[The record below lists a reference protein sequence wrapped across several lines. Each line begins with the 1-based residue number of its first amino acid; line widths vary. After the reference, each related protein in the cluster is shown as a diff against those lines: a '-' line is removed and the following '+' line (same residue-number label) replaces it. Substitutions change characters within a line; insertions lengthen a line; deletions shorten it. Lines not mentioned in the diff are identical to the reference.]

1 MESSVH
7 REVQALFGGGTVET
21 CHGDMVRRH
30 FPTLQKGGKIW
41 IRYGYQCDS
50 FLNKAFVVEGQNQ
63 ALTKERK
70 FQMLGELT
78 IREVE

>member
-1 MESSVH
+1 MH
-7 REVQALFGGGTVET
+7 REVQALFGGGTVKT
-21 CHGDMVRRH
+21 CFGNKIRRH
-30 FPTLQKGGKIW
+30 FPTLQKSSPRR
-41 IRYGYQCDS
+41 IRHGHQCDS

-63 ALTKERK
+63 ALTRERK

>member
-30 FPTLQKGGKIW
+30 FPTLQESCTFR
-41 IRYGYQCDS
+41 IRYGHQCDS

-78 IREVE
+78 IQEVE

>member
-30 FPTLQKGGKIW
+30 FPTLQKKRYVPDMTW
-41 IRYGYQCDS
+41 ILVRLVPEQSLRG
-50 FLNKAFVVEGQNQ
+50 
-63 ALTKERK
+63 
-70 FQMLGELT
+70 
-78 IREVE
+78 

>member
-30 FPTLQKGGKIW
+30 FPTLQKGSPKRI
-41 IRYGYQCDS
+41 
-50 FLNKAFVVEGQNQ
+50 
-63 ALTKERK
+63 
-70 FQMLGELT
+70 
-78 IREVE
+78 

>member
-1 MESSVH
+1 M
-7 REVQALFGGGTVET
+7 
-21 CHGDMVRRH
+21 
-30 FPTLQKGGKIW
+30 
-41 IRYGYQCDS
+41 CDS

-78 IREVE
+78 IQEVE

>member
-1 MESSVH
+1 MAVNAYVPLYFSSFLKENESEPSALRYEMEY
-7 REVQALFGGGTVET
+7 L
-21 CHGDMVRRH
+21 
-30 FPTLQKGGKIW
+30 
-41 IRYGYQCDS
+41 CDS

>member
-1 MESSVH
+1 M
-7 REVQALFGGGTVET
+7 RGKLARTVWS
-21 CHGDMVRRH
+21 
-30 FPTLQKGGKIW
+30 GGKFGDNFKELPIT
-41 IRYGYQCDS
+41 IHQCDS

-78 IREVE
+78 IQEVE

>member
-1 MESSVH
+1 MTDILAPICLG
-7 REVQALFGGGTVET
+7 RIR
-21 CHGDMVRRH
+21 HGH
-30 FPTLQKGGKIW
+30 
-41 IRYGYQCDS
+41 QCDS

-78 IREVE
+78 IQEVE

>member
-1 MESSVH
+1 
-7 REVQALFGGGTVET
+7 
-21 CHGDMVRRH
+21 MV
-30 FPTLQKGGKIW
+30 
-41 IRYGYQCDS
+41 YQCDS

-78 IREVE
+78 IQEVE

>member
-21 CHGDMVRRH
+21 CHGDMVRHH
-30 FPTLQKGGKIW
+30 FPTLQKSSPCR
-41 IRYGYQCDS
+41 IRHGHQCDS
-50 FLNKAFVVEGQNQ
+50 FLNRAFVVEGQNQ

-78 IREVE
+78 IQEVE

>member
-30 FPTLQKGGKIW
+30 FPTLHRK
-41 IRYGYQCDS
+41 R
-50 FLNKAFVVEGQNQ
+50 EGS
-63 ALTKERK
+63 AKPY
-70 FQMLGELT
+70 FA
-78 IREVE
+78 

>member
-1 MESSVH
+1 MPDG
-7 REVQALFGGGTVET
+7 VQ
-21 CHGDMVRRH
+21 
-30 FPTLQKGGKIW
+30 
-41 IRYGYQCDS
+41 YGYWCDS

-78 IREVE
+78 IQEVE

>member
-1 MESSVH
+1 MTWTSV
-7 REVQALFGGGTVET
+7 RLVPEQSL
-21 CHGDMVRRH
+21 
-30 FPTLQKGGKIW
+30 
-41 IRYGYQCDS
+41 
-50 FLNKAFVVEGQNQ
+50 VVEGQNQ

>member
-1 MESSVH
+1 M
-7 REVQALFGGGTVET
+7 
-21 CHGDMVRRH
+21 
-30 FPTLQKGGKIW
+30 P
-41 IRYGYQCDS
+41 CDS

-78 IREVE
+78 IQEVE

>member
-30 FPTLQKGGKIW
+30 FPTLQKGSPKRL
-41 IRYGYQCDS
+41 RYGYFADGHCD
-50 FLNKAFVVEGQNQ
+50 L
-63 ALTKERK
+63 
-70 FQMLGELT
+70 
-78 IREVE
+78 

>member
-30 FPTLQKGGKIW
+30 FPTLQYWAIN
-41 IRYGYQCDS
+41 S
-50 FLNKAFVVEGQNQ
+50 KASV
-63 ALTKERK
+63 
-70 FQMLGELT
+70 
-78 IREVE
+78 